1 MIYLSKYLPKA
12 YFLKLI
18 IILLIIISGNCVQ
31 IGTKK
36 GSESPAHV
44 YTEYS
49 YYPNGQQEYAALYF
63 NGKLD
68 GLSLHWSEDGIL
80 ISESE
85 YSHGKPHGIWKE
97 YYANQKTMY
106 ETHYFHGQKHGMEKW
121 YYENG
126 QIKSEQSFRYGV
138 FESPIIRWHP
148 NGSIIY

>member
-1 MIYLSKYLPKA
+1 MRDLSKLYHLRLTVVL
-12 YFLKLI
+12 FI
-18 IILLIIISGNCVQ
+18 IFIISENCGHV
-31 IGTKK
+31 
-36 GSESPAHV
+36 GSRKVAESPTAV
-44 YTEYS
+44 YTEFS

-63 NGKLD
+63 IGKLD

-121 YYENG
+121 FYENG
-126 QIKSEQSFRYGV
+126 QIKSEQLFHYGISA
-138 FESPIIRWHP
+138 SPLIRWKAD
-148 NGSIIY
+148 GSIIY